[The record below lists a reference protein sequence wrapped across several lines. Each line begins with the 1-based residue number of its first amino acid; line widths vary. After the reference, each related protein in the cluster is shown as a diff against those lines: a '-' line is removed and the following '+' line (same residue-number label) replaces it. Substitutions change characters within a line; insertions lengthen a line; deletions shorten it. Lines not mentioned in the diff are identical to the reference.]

1 MIKKVIVV
9 KDIPSNIFE
18 EVSFTVREGVNI
30 DVNND
35 YDGFKTESILIEAEG
50 IIQEYINKYENV
62 EIKKESI
69 FDKIIVVYLCIIP
82 FCLS

>member
-18 EVSFTVREGVNI
+18 EVSFTVREGINI

-50 IIQEYINKYENV
+50 IIQEYINKYESI
-62 EIKKESI
+62 EIKKKSI
-69 FDKIIVVYLCIIP
+69 FDKILNKLKKV
-82 FCLS
+82 

>member
-69 FDKIIVVYLCIIP
+69 FDKIFNKLKKE
-82 FCLS
+82 

>member
-50 IIQEYINKYENV
+50 IIQEYINKYESI
-62 EIKKESI
+62 EIKKKSI
-69 FDKIIVVYLCIIP
+69 FDKILNKLKKV
-82 FCLS
+82 